1 MSDASQ
7 ALTTERERPQP
18 AAPAA
23 GSMARR
29 EAIAAYLFL
38 LPNIIGFLIFTAI
51 AVTASLVISLTNW
64 DLLSPPRF
72 IGLANYV
79 KLFTNDPTFGKVLV
93 NTIAFT
99 AGSVPLATAIG
110 LGLALVMNQPLRGV
124 VLYRALYFLP
134 VVTSMVVVALI
145 WRWLYNP
152 DFGVVNYALGA
163 LGVRQPPNWLTSPA
177 WAMPAVILMAVWKQ
191 VGYTMVIYLAGL
203 QAIPGHLYE
212 AASIDGAGGWQRFR
226 HITLPMLTP
235 TTFFVL
241 IISVINSFQVFDA
254 VLVLT
259 GGGPADATR
268 TLVVYIYDQAFT
280 YLQMGYG
287 AAIAWVLCLII
298 FVITVIQWRLQGRW
312 VYYD

>member
-7 ALTTERERPQP
+7 ALTTERERQQP

-29 EAIAAYLFL
+29 EAIAGYLFL

-93 NTIAFT
+93 NTIVFT

-124 VLYRALYFLP
+124 VLFRALYFLP

-268 TLVVYIYDQAFT
+268 TLVVYIYDQAFN

-287 AAIAWVLCLII
+287 AHIAWVLCLII
-298 FVITVIQWRLQGRW
+298 FVITLIQWRLQGR
-312 VYYD
+312 